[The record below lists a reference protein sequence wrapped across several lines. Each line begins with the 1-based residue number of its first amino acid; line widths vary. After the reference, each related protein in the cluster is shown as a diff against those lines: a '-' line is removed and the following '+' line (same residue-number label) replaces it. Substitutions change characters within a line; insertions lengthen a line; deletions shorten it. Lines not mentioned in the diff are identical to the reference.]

1 MTVSCHLFFG
11 IYPRF
16 ISVSPFT
23 SAVRK
28 GISYPAKEIGLKING
43 EGHVTSLPLIAGFV
57 GADATS
63 NLVITKIH
71 EKDEVGMV
79 IDIGTNTEILLG
91 NKSRLLACSAPSGPA
106 FEGAHISRG
115 MKAVSGAIEKVRI
128 VNDEEVIYE
137 TVDNVKPKGIC
148 GSGMI
153 DLVAELYKA
162 GIINRNGKF
171 VKETKRIIKD
181 GVPKFVVGWADETE
195 TGKEIT
201 VTEKDINE
209 LLMAKGAIRSGW
221 MILMDKLGIEA
232 NEISKIYLAGSFGR
246 HINIENAKT
255 IRLLPDVPNDRI
267 VFAGDTAVGG
277 AKMALKSVKEREKIE
292 EVVELI
298 EYVELSVD
306 KNFYQTFI
314 RAIPISS

>member
-1 MTVSCHLFFG
+1 
-11 IYPRF
+11 
-16 ISVSPFT
+16 
-23 SAVRK
+23 
-28 GISYPAKEIGLKING
+28 
-43 EGHVTSLPLIAGFV
+43 
-57 GADATS
+57 
-63 NLVITKIH
+63 
-71 EKDEVGMV
+71 
-79 IDIGTNTEILLG
+79 
-91 NKSRLLACSAPSGPA
+91 
-106 FEGAHISRG
+106 

-128 VNDEEVIYE
+128 VDDEVIYE

-221 MILMDKLGIEA
+221 MILMERLGIEA

-255 IRLLPDVPNDRI
+255 IGLLPDVPNDRI
-267 VFAGDTAVGG
+267 VFARDTAVGG

-306 KNFYQTFI
+306 KNFYRTFI